1 MRKTTELFMAYKSE
15 FSKSSLKNNDLIE
28 FKIKFNYAN
37 LIDISNG
44 SIFLKSSNINM
55 SIKESLGAL
64 DLAIKSNNII
74 RVWSSHIDPDFYM
87 FLLFICSY
95 INGKV
100 DNIEVF
106 YSDEYNKKC
115 INTGAMTSDELDKLS
130 LLSHTID
137 KVQIGNYA
145 REWDSLNKD
154 GSKLHIIENDKLIDV
169 DYECIY
175 KQIID
180 LIRGNGS
187 ISIVEIILYFVRKY
201 KIDSEYLIQNLIKE
215 KRVRIIKKDN
225 IFSKNI
231 VELYNNGD

>member
-1 MRKTTELFMAYKSE
+1 MAYKCE
-15 FSKSSLKNNDLIE
+15 FSRSSLKSNNLIE
-28 FKIKFNYAN
+28 FKIPFNYAN
-37 LIDISNG
+37 LGDISNG
-44 SIFLKSSNINM
+44 NIFLKNSNINM
-55 SIKESLGAL
+55 SIKELLSEL
-64 DLAIKSNNII
+64 DLAIKNNNII

-115 INTGAMTSDELDKLS
+115 FNTGAMTSDELDKLS

-137 KVQIGNYA
+137 KVQIDNYA

-154 GSKLHIIENDKLIDV
+154 GSKLHIIENNKLIDV
-169 DYECIY
+169 DYEYIY
-175 KQIID
+175 KKIID
-180 LIRGNGS
+180 LIQKNKS
-187 ISIVEIILYFVRKY
+187 IIIVEIILYFVRKY
-201 KIDSEYLIQNLIKE
+201 KIDTECLIKNLLKE

>member
-15 FSKSSLKNNDLIE
+15 FSKSSLKDNDLIE
-28 FKIKFNYAN
+28 FRIPFNYADLSDN
-37 LIDISNG
+37 NKGKIV
-44 SIFLKSSNINM
+44 LKNTNERI
-55 SIKESLGAL
+55 SIKESLDLL
-64 DLAIKSNNII
+64 DLAIKNNNII

-137 KVQIGNYA
+137 KVQIDNYA

-154 GSKLHIIENDKLIDV
+154 GSKLHVIENDKLIDV

-180 LIRGNGS
+180 LIQKNKS
-187 ISIVEIILYFVRKY
+187 VIVVEIILYFVRKY
-201 KIDSEYLIQNLIKE
+201 KIDTECLIQNLIKE
-215 KRVRIIKKDN
+215 NRIKVIKKDN